1 MPDHADE
8 RSAMERS
15 AMLSK
20 RKALIGYGVYT
31 LGKPLAKRKL
41 RQQQADATRR
51 KKLIGGVAA
60 AAAAVG
66 ATVGGLVFWRR
77 RRSGSSEST
86 E

>member
-1 MPDHADE
+1 MPDLADE

-41 RQQQADATRR
+41 RQQQAEATRR
-51 KKLIGGVAA
+51 KKLIGGIAAAVAA
-60 AAAAVG
+60 AG

-77 RRSGSSEST
+77 RRSGSPEST
-86 E
+86 D